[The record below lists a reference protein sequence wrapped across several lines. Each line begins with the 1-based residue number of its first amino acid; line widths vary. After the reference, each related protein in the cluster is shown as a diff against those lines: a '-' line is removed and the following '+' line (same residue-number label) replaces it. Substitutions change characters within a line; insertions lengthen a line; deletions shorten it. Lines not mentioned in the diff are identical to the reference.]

1 MDRLFRIKPKEALAT
16 LEAQAAVSS
25 VREPVVRIGEHD
37 RNIYVDLADER
48 WRAVEID
55 ADGWRVVDNPP
66 VAFLRPNGMR
76 SLPEPVRPVWQAGDP
91 PSLHR
96 LANLINV
103 GDIQAEDLEERLAAQ
118 RRLKLVI
125 GYLVACC
132 RPHGPYPILS
142 ISGEQGS
149 AKSFLIKAL
158 RCLIDPNRAALR
170 RPPKTISDLELAARN
185 SWVVALDNLSLISNE
200 LSDALCCIATGAGQ
214 STRKFFTNG
223 EEFLLEYCRPIAF
236 NLNPAVGFGTPKSA
250 EAVFS
255 F

>member
-149 AKSFLIKAL
+149 AKEGF
-158 RCLIDPNRAALR
+158 
-170 RPPKTISDLELAARN
+170 
-185 SWVVALDNLSLISNE
+185 
-200 LSDALCCIATGAGQ
+200 
-214 STRKFFTNG
+214 TR
-223 EEFLLEYCRPIAF
+223 
-236 NLNPAVGFGTPKSA
+236 
-250 EAVFS
+250 
-255 F
+255 